1 MALGARGH
9 EVVDGYVWLE
19 ENRPGLGPARPALL
33 VLTNELLMKKPVL
46 SKQIRTVYAHICVD

>member
-1 MALGARGH
+1 MAMYGWRKTGH
-9 EVVDGYVWLE
+9 VWGRLDFT
-19 ENRPGLGPARPALL
+19 ALL